1 MMFIYSASI
10 RMDAETNERRK
21 SEPKINW
28 FTLLWLLF
36 TLQKFCKLMP
46 YLCTVIQKYMF
57 NLLIFSVMAYKDE
70 ENDYIEEVLIPMMEE
85 SSNSDSNE
93 IK

>member
-1 MMFIYSASI
+1 
-10 RMDAETNERRK
+10 
-21 SEPKINW
+21 
-28 FTLLWLLF
+28 
-36 TLQKFCKLMP
+36 
-46 YLCTVIQKYMF
+46 
-57 NLLIFSVMAYKDE
+57 MAYKDE